1 MGRSQRHKV
10 WRGGFASSG
19 ESEAEG
25 TAKEGR
31 FPPTLTSLAP
41 NTILHG
47 VANAVVT
54 LTGTKFDA
62 LSVIYF
68 NGAAL
73 ATTFT
78 NSTTISATF
87 PHAAQ
92 VASTKPITVR
102 NGPMFSNAVNFTYT

>member
-10 WRGGFASSG
+10 WRAGVASDG
-19 ESEAEG
+19 QSEAEG
-25 TAKEGR
+25 TAQEGV

-54 LTGTKFDA
+54 LTGTKFNA
-62 LSVIYF
+62 KSVIYY

-73 ATTFT
+73 TTTFT

-87 PHAAQ
+87 PHSTAA
-92 VASTKPITVR
+92 VGVKPITVR
-102 NGPMFSNAVNFTYT
+102 NGPMNSNAVNFTYT